1 VEVGQ
6 CARRGMRS
14 AGRVE
19 SWPGSVVAQGTD
31 VGVGCAGERARG
43 RAASSVGRSS
53 WARVLASRQSGGARG
68 ERSEGREERER
79 ESRVGERGWG
89 REEAVAAATGSGG
102 WKRNDLGKKAHD
114 NMGPYVIG

>member
-43 RAASSVGRSS
+43 RAASGVGRSS

-79 ESRVGERGWG
+79 EPSG
-89 REEAVAAATGSGG
+89 RERLGEGRSSGG
-102 WKRNDLGKKAHD
+102 GHRERRLETKRFGQESS
-114 NMGPYVIG
+114 